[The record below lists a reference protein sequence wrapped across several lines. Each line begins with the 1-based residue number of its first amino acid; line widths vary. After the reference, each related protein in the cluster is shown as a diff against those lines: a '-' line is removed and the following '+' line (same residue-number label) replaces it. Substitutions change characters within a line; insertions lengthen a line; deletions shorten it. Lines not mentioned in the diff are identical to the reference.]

1 MKSTI
6 GIVCMALAAI
16 ELPALAN
23 QEGRPGKQ
31 EYDFYYSAT
40 IQKQRASVTPTL
52 CMFRGAEYSVMVRPG
67 VSPPP
72 QADDYQ
78 KVGTG
83 TYDDVLCLLP
93 DGRQIDGK
101 QLEIRR

>member
-1 MKSTI
+1 
-6 GIVCMALAAI
+6 MALAA
-16 ELPALAN
+16 LGQPALAD
-23 QEGRPGKQ
+23 QEGRQGKQ
-31 EYDFYYSAT
+31 EYDFYYSET
-40 IQKQRASVTPTL
+40 IQKGRASVTPTL

-72 QADDYQ
+72 QANDYR
-78 KVGTG
+78 KLGTG